1 MAADDPI
8 RRKRLKEGE
17 AYFAEPY
24 KFDFYQ
30 AVKLI
35 EAWVR
40 RQRQDFDETE
50 PEPVGSSD
58 DPAFDAVR
66 FRANIGLDFRPS
78 DIRDI
83 DLNPRDGDIPLM
95 EVDFMSLTGA
105 RGPLPF
111 FYTELIRNRR
121 RLGDTAMRD
130 FFDIFNHRA
139 ISMLYRV
146 RQRNRP
152 TLQTGPVTDHP
163 VARYLLS
170 YCGLRG
176 DALEAHLNV
185 YDEDDDPNTPPAR
198 PISTRELIYYAG
210 LLWHRS
216 RSMHGLEQLLSH
228 YYDFPVKG
236 HELQGRW
243 ITLAQEARSALSTG
257 RQHNRLGVSAVAGSR
272 IWDPQSGFELHLGPL
287 GWRDFVDFL
296 PSGARFRS
304 FSRLTKFYVRG
315 AFDFS
320 TRITVKADE
329 IYPNRPP
336 LSARGNDLRLGWT
349 SWLLTKPMECELVEA
364 RTSGKLITSPAPV
377 EVDAAAGGDE
387 TPTV

>member
-1 MAADDPI
+1 MAADDPVL
-8 RRKRLKEGE
+8 RRRLKEGE
-17 AYFAEPY
+17 EFFSEPY

-40 RQRQDFDETE
+40 RNRRDFDEAE
-50 PEPVGSSD
+50 PEPVGSGSD
-58 DPAFDAVR
+58 PSTDAVR

-78 DIRDI
+78 DVRGIH
-83 DLNPRDGDIPLM
+83 LAPKDGGVPIL
-95 EVDFMSLTGA
+95 EADFMSLTGA
-105 RGPLPF
+105 RGPLPH
-111 FYTELIRNRR
+111 FYTQLIRERR
-121 RLGDTAMRD
+121 RLGDTGIRD

-170 YCGLRG
+170 FSGLRG
-176 DALEAHLNV
+176 DILEKHFNT
-185 YDEDDDPNTPPAR
+185 YPDDGDPNTPATVPV
-198 PISTRELIYYAG
+198 STRDLIYYAG
-210 LLWHRS
+210 LFWHRE

-228 YYDFPVKG
+228 YYGFPVAGK
-236 HELQGRW
+236 ELQGRW
-243 ITLAQEARSALSTG
+243 ITLADEARSALTTG
-257 RQHNRLGVSAVAGSR
+257 LRHNRLGVNSIAGSR

-296 PSGARFRS
+296 PSGRRFQS

-329 IYPNRPP
+329 IFPNRPP
-336 LSARGNDLRLGWT
+336 LSAKGNDLRLGWT
-349 SWLLTKPMECELVEA
+349 TWLLTKPMDAELVEA
-364 RTSGKLITSPAPV
+364 RTSGKLIVNPPAPV
-377 EVDAAAGGDE
+377 EAAPEGGA
-387 TPTV
+387 

>member
-1 MAADDPI
+1 MAADDPV
-8 RRKRLKEGE
+8 RRQRLKEGK

-35 EAWVR
+35 EGWVR
-40 RQRQDFDETE
+40 ALRRDFGEGE
-50 PEPVGSSD
+50 PEPVGSGSD
-58 DPAFDAVR
+58 PDTDAIS
-66 FRANIGLDFRPS
+66 FRANTAFDFRPS

-83 DLNPRDGDIPLM
+83 DLDPRDGDVPLM

-105 RGPLPF
+105 RGPLPH
-111 FYTELIRNRR
+111 FYTDLIRNRR

-170 YCGLRG
+170 YSGLRG
-176 DALEAHLNV
+176 DALEKHFNDYV
-185 YDEDDDPNTPPAR
+185 EDDDPNTPPTAPITAR
-198 PISTRELIYYAG
+198 DLIYYAG
-210 LLWHRS
+210 LFWHRS
-216 RSMHGLEQLLSH
+216 RSMHGLEQMLSH
-228 YYDFPVKG
+228 FYGFPVDG
-236 HELQGRW
+236 RQLQGRW
-243 ITLAQEARSALSTG
+243 ITLAPEARSALTTG
-257 RQHNRLGVSAVAGSR
+257 QRHNRLGVSAVAGSR
-272 IWDPQSGFELHLGPL
+272 IWDPQSGFELRLGPL

-296 PSGARFRS
+296 PSGRKFES
-304 FSRLTKFYVRG
+304 FSRLTKYYVRG

-320 TRITVKADE
+320 TRITVKAEE

-336 LSARGNDLRLGWT
+336 VSATGNDLRLGWT
-349 SWLLTKPMECELVEA
+349 SWLLTKPMQPGLVEA
-364 RTSGKLITSPAPV
+364 RTSGKLIRPPQPV
-377 EVDAAAGGDE
+377 EGEDAADG
-387 TPTV
+387 P

>member
-1 MAADDPI
+1 MAADDPKYEE
-8 RRKRLKEGE
+8 RVKQGQ

-24 KFDFYQ
+24 RFNFYQ

-40 RQRQDFDETE
+40 TQRRERGEPE
-50 PEPVGSSD
+50 PEPVGSNPEPST
-58 DPAFDAVR
+58 DAVM

-78 DIRDI
+78 DIRSI
-83 DLNPRDGDIPLM
+83 DLQPRDGDVPLM

-105 RGPLPF
+105 RGPLPH
-111 FYTELIRNRR
+111 FYTQLIRNRR
-121 RLGDTAMRD
+121 RLGDTGIRD

-170 YCGLRG
+170 FSGLRG
-176 DALEAHLNV
+176 AALEAHLND
-185 YDEDDDPNTPPAR
+185 YPEDADPHTP
-198 PISTRELIYYAG
+198 STVPVTSRELIYYAG

-216 RSMHGLEQLLSH
+216 RSMHGLEQLLTH
-228 YYDFPVKG
+228 YYGFPVKG

-243 ITLAQEARSALSTG
+243 ITLADEARSALSVG
-257 RQHNRLGVSAVAGSR
+257 LRHNRLGISAVAGSR
-272 IWDPQSGFELHLGPL
+272 IFDPQSGFELHLGPL
-287 GWRDFVDFL
+287 GWQDFVDFL
-296 PSGARFRS
+296 PSGRRFRS

-320 TRITVKADE
+320 TRITVKGSE
-329 IYPNRPP
+329 IFPNRPP
-336 LSARGNDLRLGWT
+336 LSASGNDLRLGWT
-349 SWLLTKPMECELVEA
+349 SWLLTKPMQAELVEA
-364 RTSGKLITSPAPV
+364 RTSGKLIVTPPTPV
-377 EVDAAAGGDE
+377 DGSDDAAA
-387 TPTV
+387 

>member
-1 MAADDPI
+1 MATDDPVL
-8 RRKRLKEGE
+8 RRRLREGQ
-17 AYFAEPY
+17 AYFAEPW

-40 RQRQDFDETE
+40 RNRMDLDQPQ
-50 PEPVGSSD
+50 PEPVGSTA
-58 DPAFDAVR
+58 DPGDDAVV
-66 FRANIGLDFRPS
+66 FRSNVSFGFRPS

-83 DLNPRDGDIPLM
+83 DLDPRDSDIPRM

-105 RGPLPF
+105 RGPLPY
-111 FYTELIRNRR
+111 FYTDLIRERR
-121 RLGDTAMRD
+121 RLGDTALRD

-139 ISMLYRV
+139 ISLLYRV

-170 YCGLRG
+170 FCGLRG
-176 DALEAHLNV
+176 DGLEEHFAFYEPSKEANA
-185 YDEDDDPNTPPAR
+185 PPEQAVTAR
-198 PISTRELIYYAG
+198 DLIFYAG

-216 RSMHGLEQLLSH
+216 RSMHGLEQMMSH
-228 YYDFPVKG
+228 YYGFPVKG
-236 HELQGRW
+236 RELQGRW
-243 ITLAQEARSALSTG
+243 IRLADEARSVLTTG
-257 RQHNRLGVSAVAGSR
+257 QRHNRLGISAVAGSR

-287 GWRDFVDFL
+287 GWQEFVDFL
-296 PSGARFRS
+296 PSGSRFKS

-320 TRITVKADE
+320 TRITVKAQE

-349 SWLLTKPMECELVEA
+349 TWLLTRPMKVDLVEA
-364 RTSGKLITSPAPV
+364 RTSGKLIAPMPPDEPA
-377 EVDAAAGGDE
+377 EEAAAAG
-387 TPTV
+387 

>member
-1 MAADDPI
+1 MAADDPL
-8 RRKRLKEGE
+8 RRQRLKEGE
-17 AYFAEPY
+17 EYFAEPY
-24 KFDFYQ
+24 AFDFYQ

-40 RQRQDFDETE
+40 RQKRDAGDEE

-58 DPAFDAVR
+58 DPRKDAVR
-66 FRANIGLDFRPS
+66 FRANISMDFRPS
-78 DIRDI
+78 DIRAV
-83 DLNPRDGDIPLM
+83 DLAPRDGGPPVL

-105 RGPLPF
+105 RGPLPH

-121 RLGDTAMRD
+121 RLGDTGIRD

-139 ISMLYRV
+139 VSMMYRV

-152 TLQTGPVTDHP
+152 TLQTGPVDDHP

-170 YCGLRG
+170 FCGLRG
-176 DALEAHLNV
+176 QALEAHFND
-185 YDEDDDPNTPPAR
+185 YPEDADPHTPATMPVR
-198 PISTRELIYYAG
+198 TRELIYYAG

-228 YYDFPVKG
+228 YYDFPVRG
-236 HELQGRW
+236 RELQGRW
-243 ITLAQEARSALSTG
+243 ITLASEARSALSTG
-257 RQHNRLGVSAVAGSR
+257 RHHNRLGISAVAGSR

-287 GWRDFVDFL
+287 GWQDFVDFL
-296 PSGARFRS
+296 PSGRRFRS

-320 TRITVKADE
+320 TRITVKGDE
-329 IYPNRPP
+329 IFPNRPP
-336 LSARGNDLRLGWT
+336 LSASGNDLRLGWT
-349 SWLLTKPMECELVEA
+349 TWLLTRPMEEELVEA
-364 RTSGKLITSPAPV
+364 RTSGKLIVTPSA
-377 EVDAAAGGDE
+377 EEETADE
-387 TPTV
+387 GEAD